1 MYLNPIVEARS
12 NHRYDTSD
20 YSRPDPILGTMED
33 FEHLCAEGEK
43 QGIRFIL
50 DGVYSHTGADSRY
63 FNRCGNYGTDGAPV
77 RDRIRSS
84 IRGTT
89 SVTSRMITAAGG
101 ASRICRR

>member
-50 DGVYSHTGADSRY
+50 DGVYSPHRRGQPVLQPLRQLRHGWRLSGTG
-63 FNRCGNYGTDGAPV
+63 FGVLFVV
-77 RDRIRSS
+77 RLPSLP
-84 IRGTT
+84 G
-89 SVTSRMITAAGG
+89 
-101 ASRICRR
+101 